1 MIRRPPRSTLFPYTT
16 LFRSLPGKHTGGHQE
31 PPNHRHRHRRT
42 RHTTKITMTITITSL
57 NTRSMLRLEK
67 RATVF
72 RHLSTQPADIYLLQE
87 CAIPYKEMDAL
98 LEGEWTRGD
107 SLWSGSNTA
116 RADGV
121 GMLVANP
128 FLRQTSHRVVESGRI
143 LARSEERRV
152 GKECRSRWSP
162 YH

>member
-1 MIRRPPRSTLFPYTT
+1 
-16 LFRSLPGKHTGGHQE
+16 
-31 PPNHRHRHRRT
+31 
-42 RHTTKITMTITITSL
+42 MTITITSL

-143 LARSEERRV
+143 LAVDLEVRGSPLRVINIYGPTNVAERVSLYAKLRPLLMTPLPMIDLQTYNTV
-152 GKECRSRWSP
+152 TALFYSNWGLEW
-162 YH
+162 